1 MIAMPT
7 RPALLLLA
15 AAALAAVAP
24 AARAQV
30 ESREGIAL
38 QNQILELRRDLEA
51 QRGQGNGGG
60 GAPAYAP
67 PPNVGGGDLA
77 ANLLTRV
84 TQLEDEVRRLRGQL
98 DEEQNARTRQGEDLN
113 KQVGDLG
120 FKLGNGGGNGTAPN
134 PPPLAT
140 PRYNSGDATPPPRPA
155 PVIRRR
161 PPEMA
166 LAEGTAA
173 YNRHDFTTAQADARE
188 ALADGGPRA
197 GDAQFLLARSLAG
210 ARDYQAAAVAYDD
223 SYKRNPK
230 GSRAQDSLVGLAN
243 TLADLN
249 ERKAACETL
258 DKARAEFPTP
268 RPDVRPALTAARFRA
283 GCGA

>member
-1 MIAMPT
+1 MIAIPT
-7 RPALLLLA
+7 RPVLLLLA
-15 AAALAAVAP
+15 LAASAVIAP
-24 AARAQV
+24 SARAQV

-38 QNQILELRRDLEA
+38 QNQLLELRRDLDA
-51 QRGQGNGGG
+51 QRTQNGGG
-60 GAPAYAP
+60 GPAYSP
-67 PPNVGGGDLA
+67 PSQTVGGGDIA
-77 ANLLTRV
+77 ATLLTRV
-84 TQLEDEVRRLRGQL
+84 TQLEDQVRQLRGQL
-98 DEEQNARTRQGEDLN
+98 DEEQNARTRLGEDLN
-113 KQVGDLG
+113 KQIGDLN
-120 FKLGNGGGNGTAPN
+120 FKLGGGNGAAPF

-140 PRYNSGDATPPPRPA
+140 PRYNSGEAAPPPRPA
-155 PVIRRR
+155 PVVRRR
-161 PPEMA
+161 TPETA

-173 YNRHDFTTAQADARE
+173 YNRHDFATAQADARE

-223 SYKRNPK
+223 AYKRNPK

-268 RPDVRPALTAARFRA
+268 RADVRPALTAARFRA

>member
-1 MIAMPT
+1 MTAIPA

-15 AAALAAVAP
+15 LAASAAATLP
-24 AARAQV
+24 ARAQV

-38 QNQILELRRDLEA
+38 QNQILELRRDLDA
-51 QRGQGNGGG
+51 QRAQGGGG
-60 GAPAYAP
+60 GAPAYASP
-67 PPNVGGGDLA
+67 QQPTVGGDIA
-77 ANLLTRV
+77 ATLLTRV

-98 DEEQNARTRQGEDLN
+98 DEEQNARTRQGENLA
-113 KQVGDLG
+113 KEIGDLS
-120 FKLGNGGGNGTAPN
+120 FKLGGGGGGVAPL

-140 PRYNSGDATPPPRPA
+140 PRFNSGEADPPPRPA
-155 PVIRRR
+155 PVVRRR
-161 PPEMA
+161 APETA

-173 YNRHDFTTAQADARE
+173 YNRHDYATAQAAARE
-188 ALADGGPRA
+188 VLAGGGPRA
-197 GDAQFLLARSLAG
+197 GDAQFLLARALAG

-223 SYKRNPK
+223 AYKRNPK